1 MKVYVVEDSPFI
13 QERLVAML
21 REIPGVDV
29 VGVADSSTEALA
41 GIAHHQPDVAVVD
54 LRLRTGNGIEVMQG
68 IRRHSADTTVMVLT
82 NYANVIVRRR
92 CEDVGADYFFD
103 KTTEFEQLGS
113 EIERLSGQPEYY
125 RPAP

>member
-1 MKVYVVEDSPFI
+1 MKVFVVEDSPII

-21 REIPGVDV
+21 RDIPGVEV
-29 VGVADSSTEALA
+29 VGVADSSAAALA
-41 GIAHHQPDVAVVD
+41 GIARHQPDVAVVD

-68 IRRHSADTTVMVLT
+68 IRQRSSDTTVMVLT
-82 NYANVIVRRR
+82 NYANCVIRRR

-103 KTTEFEQLGS
+103 KTSEFEQLGG
-113 EIERLSGQPEYY
+113 EIERLSGQPDYR